1 MFETIVEVSFGDC
14 DPAGIVF
21 YPNYYRWFDGAFQSL
36 LAEHRVTQKTLRAE
50 LGIMGTGLIDS
61 GAKFLAPLS
70 YGQRLEL
77 EVRIEAWSEKTLR
90 LRYLGQVDSRPCVE
104 GFEVRG
110 LFVADEAGV
119 RAGPIAP
126 LRELL
131 EGSRDSDKG

>member
-1 MFETIVEVSFGDC
+1 MFETSFEVSIGDC

-21 YPNYYRWFDGAFQSL
+21 YPNYYRWFDAAFQGL
-36 LAEHRVTQKTLRAE
+36 LAQQGVTQKTLRDE

-70 YGQRLEL
+70 YGERLDL
-77 EVRIEAWSEKTLR
+77 EVRIEAWSAKTLR
-90 LRYLGQVDSRPCVE
+90 LGYSGRVGARLCVE

-110 LFVADEAGV
+110 LFLAGEEGV

-126 LRELL
+126 LRCLL
-131 EGSRDSDKG
+131 KAFQDSDKG